1 MLNQVVMMGRICKPL
16 ELRYSIESAILNFD
30 IANKVR
36 VKNEDVTTFVRCSVF
51 GRQAE
56 VLNQYAKKGDR
67 LLVRG
72 SLRTSN
78 YTKQDGTNVSYM
90 YILVESFDLIEYT
103 NKQEQ
108 AQAQAQTP
116 PPEYKPKP
124 QTAQQ
129 KKNADFVKSVIEFDD
144 TEIPF

>member
-16 ELRYSIESAILNFD
+16 ELRYSSELAILNFD

-36 VKNEDVTTFVRCSVF
+36 VKNEDVTTFLRCSVF

-56 VLNQYAKKGDR
+56 VLSQYAKKGDR

-78 YTKQDGTNVSYM
+78 YTKQDGTSVSYM

-103 NKQEQ
+103 NIKQEH
-108 AQAQAQTP
+108 AHAQTP
-116 PPEYKPKP
+116 TPQPKP

-129 KKNADFVKSVIEFDD
+129 KKNADFVKDIIDIDD
-144 TEIPF
+144 MDIPF

>member
-1 MLNQVVMMGRICKPL
+1 MLNQVVIMGRISKPL
-16 ELRYSIESAILNFD
+16 ELRYTSELAILNFD
-30 IANKVR
+30 ISNKVR

-51 GRQAE
+51 GKQAE

-90 YILVESFDLIEYT
+90 YILVESFDLIEY
-103 NKQEQ
+103 NNIKQEH
-108 AQAQAQTP
+108 AHAQTP
-116 PPEYKPKP
+116 QPEYKPKP

-129 KKNADFVKSVIEFDD
+129 KKNADFVKDIIDIDD
-144 TEIPF
+144 MDIPF

>member
-16 ELRYSIESAILNFD
+16 ELRYSSELAILNFD

-72 SLRTSN
+72 SLRTSS

-103 NKQEQ
+103 NSKQEH
-108 AQAQAQTP
+108 AHAQTP
-116 PPEYKPKP
+116 PPAPKPKP
-124 QTAQQ
+124 QTAKQ
-129 KKNADFVKSVIEFDD
+129 KKNADFVKSVIEDV
-144 TEIPF
+144 EIPF

>member
-1 MLNQVVMMGRICKPL
+1 MLNQVVMMGWICKPL
-16 ELRYSIESAILNFD
+16 ELRYSSELAILNFD

-72 SLRTSN
+72 SLRTSS

-103 NKQEQ
+103 NSKQEH
-108 AQAQAQTP
+108 AHAQTP
-116 PPEYKPKP
+116 PPAPKPKP
-124 QTAQQ
+124 QTAKQ
-129 KKNADFVKSVIEFDD
+129 KKNADFVKSVIEDV
-144 TEIPF
+144 EIPF